1 MLAHTHTRVHTQTS
15 KTLTYAARFYIRTSL
30 EHVISRR
37 IRSGCG
43 STYKKIYL
51 KEKQVPT
58 NVSLEYLRCE
68 VHEIMEE
75 IEDENIEKRDIYG
88 DNGTVVVNEG
98 DNEDEE
104 MNYALEHI
112 DLGREDLVELVNDA
126 MTV

>member
-1 MLAHTHTRVHTQTS
+1 MLAHTPTHTRVNTQTL
-15 KTLTYAARFYIRTSL
+15 KTRIYAPVSTYAHAWNIIFQEELQEATSERKTGTSL
-30 EHVISRR
+30 RDE
-37 IRSGCG
+37 
-43 STYKKIYL
+43 
-51 KEKQVPT
+51 VP
-58 NVSLEYLRCE
+58 
-68 VHEIMEE
+68 EIMEE